1 LALHESRAEVIGVDE
16 PESPEAY
23 LWRAALTALLRTYP
37 PAEAFDRANLVLSA
51 YRRKRSEAR
60 ALGDQPSEEPSDL
73 DEC

>member
-1 LALHESRAEVIGVDE
+1 LALHDSRAEVIGVDE

-23 LWRAALTALLRTYP
+23 LWRAAFAALLRTYP
-37 PAEAFDRANLVLSA
+37 PAEAFDHANLVLSA

-60 ALGDQPSEEPSDL
+60 ELGDEPCQEPSDV